1 MIADFSLVEYDYN
14 LPPHLIAQYPLN
26 DRSSSRL
33 MVLDRHTGKVSY
45 RTFRDLLDYMEPG
58 DCLVLNDSKVF
69 PARLNCIKSTGGKIE
84 FFLLHFPRESGNGVA
99 FAKALYR
106 SSKPVRQGQKIHGKG
121 ALEIEVLEVNSAG
134 QVDVKLMYQ
143 GELLLALK
151 SCGDIPLP
159 PYIRR
164 SPVPSDVE
172 QYQTI
177 YAREIGSVAAP
188 TAGFHFTE
196 EQLLLAREKSINIA
210 WITLHV
216 GYGTFAPVRT
226 SDIREHKIHHEWISV
241 PESTVEKIISIRKK
255 GGRVIAV
262 GTTTVR
268 ALEATVNGTGEI
280 NAFQGLCDLYILP
293 GRPFQ
298 VVDCLITNFHLP
310 KSSLLILVSAFA
322 GRGRILSAYEKAV
335 NAGYRFFSYGDAMII
350 L

>member
-1 MIADFSLVEYDYN
+1 MIADFSLVEYDYH
-14 LPPHLIAQYPLN
+14 LPPHLIAQYPLD

-33 MVLDRHTGKVSY
+33 MILDRDTGKVSH

-69 PARLNCIKSTGGKIE
+69 PARLNCIKSTGGKVE

-99 FAKALYR
+99 FARALCR
-106 SSKPVRQGQKIHGKG
+106 SSKPVRQGQKICCKG
-121 ALEIEVLEVNSAG
+121 PLEIEVLEVSSAG
-134 QVDVKLMYQ
+134 QVDVKLVYQ
-143 GELLLALK
+143 GELLSVLE

-164 SPVPSDVE
+164 SPVPSDVGK
-172 QYQTI
+172 YQTI

-196 EQLLLAREKSINIA
+196 EQLLLAGEKNINVA

-216 GYGTFAPVRT
+216 GYGTFAPVRI
-226 SDIREHKIHHEWISV
+226 SDIRKHRIHHEWISV
-241 PESTVEKIISIRKK
+241 PESTVEKIISTRKT

-280 NAFQGLCDLYILP
+280 SAFQGLCDLYILP
-293 GRPFQ
+293 GRRFR
-298 VVDCLITNFHLP
+298 VIDCLITNFHQP

-322 GRGRILSAYEKAV
+322 GRGRILSAYKEAV
-335 NAGYRFFSYGDAMII
+335 NAGYRFFSYGDAMFIM
-350 L
+350 

>member
-1 MIADFSLVEYDYN
+1 MIADFGLVEYDYH
-14 LPPHLIAQYPLN
+14 LPPHLIAQYPLG

-33 MVLDRHTGKVSY
+33 MVLDRDTGKISH
-45 RTFRDLLDYMEPG
+45 RIFRDLLDYINPE
-58 DCLVLNDSKVF
+58 DCIVLNDSKVF
-69 PARLNCIKSTGGKIE
+69 PARLNCIKSTGGKVE
-84 FFLLHFPRESGNGVA
+84 FFLLHFPRENGNGMA
-99 FAKALYR
+99 FAKALCR
-106 SSKPVRQGQKIHGKG
+106 SSKPVRQGQKIRCKG
-121 ALEIEVLEVNSAG
+121 PLEIEVLEVGSAG
-134 QVDVKLMYQ
+134 QVDVKLVYQ

-226 SDIREHKIHHEWISV
+226 SDIRKHRIHHEWISV
-241 PESTVEKIISIRKK
+241 PESTVEKIISTRKK

-268 ALEATVNGTGEI
+268 ALEATVNGTGII

-293 GRPFQ
+293 SRRFQ

-322 GRGRILSAYEKAV
+322 GRGRILSAYKKAM
-335 NAGYRFFSYGDAMII
+335 NAGYRFFSYGDAMLI

>member
-1 MIADFSLVEYDYN
+1 MVADFRLVEYDYH
-14 LPPHLIAQYPLN
+14 LPTHLIAQYPSG

-33 MVLDRHTGKVSY
+33 MILDRNAGKVSH
-45 RTFRDLLDYMEPG
+45 RTFRDLLDYIDPG

-69 PARLNCIKSTGGKIE
+69 PARLNCIKSTGGKVE
-84 FFLLHFPRESGNGVA
+84 FFLLHFPRENGSGVA
-99 FAKALYR
+99 FARALYR
-106 SSKPVRQGQKIHGKG
+106 SSRPVRQGQKIRCQGP
-121 ALEIEVLEVNSAG
+121 LEIEVLEVSSAG
-134 QVDVKLMYQ
+134 QVDVKLVYQ
-143 GELLLALK
+143 GELLLTLK

-164 SPVPSDVE
+164 SPVSSDIE

-188 TAGFHFTE
+188 TAGLHFTE
-196 EQLLLAREKSINIA
+196 EQLLLAKGKNINIA

-226 SDIREHKIHHEWISV
+226 FDIRKHRIHHEWISV
-241 PESTVEKIISIRKK
+241 PESTVEKIISTRKT
-255 GGRVIAV
+255 GGRIIAV

-280 NAFQGLCDLYILP
+280 KAFQGLCDLYILP
-293 GRPFQ
+293 GRRFQ
-298 VVDCLITNFHLP
+298 IVDCLITNFHLP

-322 GRGRILSAYEKAV
+322 DRGRILSAYREAM
-335 NAGYRFFSYGDAMII
+335 NAGYRFFSYGDAMLIM
-350 L
+350 

>member
-1 MIADFSLVEYDYN
+1 
-14 LPPHLIAQYPLN
+14 
-26 DRSSSRL
+26 
-33 MVLDRHTGKVSY
+33 
-45 RTFRDLLDYMEPG
+45 MEPG

-241 PESTVEKIISIRKK
+241 PESTVEKIISTRKK

>member
-1 MIADFSLVEYDYN
+1 MIADFSLVEYDYY
-14 LPPHLIAQYPLN
+14 LPPHLIAQYPLDN
-26 DRSSSRL
+26 RSSSRL
-33 MVLDRHTGKVSY
+33 MVLDRNTGKVSH

-99 FAKALYR
+99 LARALCR
-106 SSKPVRQGQKIHGKG
+106 SSKPVRPGQKIRCKG
-121 ALEIEVLEVNSAG
+121 SLKIEVMEVSSAG
-134 QVDVKLMYQ
+134 QVDIKLVYQ
-143 GELLLALK
+143 GELLSALK

-159 PYIRR
+159 PYIKR

-172 QYQTI
+172 KYQTI
-177 YAREIGSVAAP
+177 YAKEIGSVAAP

-196 EQLLLAREKSINIA
+196 EQLLLTEKKNINIA

-216 GYGTFAPVRT
+216 GYGTFAPVRK
-226 SDIREHKIHHEWISV
+226 SDIREHSIHHEWISV
-241 PESTVEKIISIRKK
+241 PESTVKKIISTRRT

-280 NAFQGLCDLYILP
+280 NTFQGLCDLYILP

-298 VVDCLITNFHLP
+298 IVDCLITNFHLP
-310 KSSLLILVSAFA
+310 NSSLLILVSAFA
-322 GRGRILSAYEKAV
+322 GRGWILSAYKKAI
-335 NAGYRFFSYGDAMII
+335 NAEYRFFSYGDAMLII
-350 L
+350 

>member
-1 MIADFSLVEYDYN
+1 MIADLSLFEYDYH
-14 LPPHLIAQYPLN
+14 LPSHLIAQYPLS

-33 MVLDRHTGKVSY
+33 MVLGRNTGKVSH
-45 RTFRDLLDYMEPG
+45 RTFRDLLDYIEPG

-69 PARLNCIKSTGGKIE
+69 PARLNCIKSTGGKVE
-84 FFLLHFPRESGNGVA
+84 FFLLHLPRKNGNGVA
-99 FAKALYR
+99 FARALYR
-106 SSKPVRQGQKIHGKG
+106 SSKPVRQGQKIRCKG
-121 ALEIEVLEVNSAG
+121 PLEIEVLEVSSAG
-134 QVDVKLMYQ
+134 QVDVKLVYR
-143 GELLLALK
+143 GELLLVLK

-196 EQLLLAREKSINIA
+196 EQLLLAREKNINIA

-226 SDIREHKIHHEWISV
+226 SDICKHRIHHEWISV
-241 PESTVEKIISIRKK
+241 PESTVEKIISTRKT

-280 NAFQGLCDLYILP
+280 SAFQGLCDLYILP
-293 GRPFQ
+293 GHHFQ
-298 VVDCLITNFHLP
+298 VVDCLITNFHQP

-322 GRGRILSAYEKAV
+322 GRGRILSAYKEAV
-335 NAGYRFFSYGDAMII
+335 NAGYRFFSYGDAMFIM
-350 L
+350 

>member
-69 PARLNCIKSTGGKIE
+69 PARLNCIKSIGGKIE

-241 PESTVEKIISIRKK
+241 PESTVEKIISTRKK

>member
-1 MIADFSLVEYDYN
+1 M
-14 LPPHLIAQYPLN
+14 
-26 DRSSSRL
+26 
-33 MVLDRHTGKVSY
+33 
-45 RTFRDLLDYMEPG
+45 
-58 DCLVLNDSKVF
+58 
-69 PARLNCIKSTGGKIE
+69 KSTGGKVE
-84 FFLLHFPRESGNGVA
+84 FFLLHFPRENGNGVA
-99 FAKALYR
+99 FARALCR
-106 SSKPVRQGQKIHGKG
+106 SSKPVRQGQEIRCKG
-121 ALEIEVLEVNSAG
+121 PLEIEVLEVSSAG
-134 QVDVKLMYQ
+134 QVDIKLVYR
-143 GELLLALK
+143 GELLSALK

-196 EQLLLAREKSINIA
+196 EQLLLAVEKNINIA
-210 WITLHV
+210 RITLHV

-226 SDIREHKIHHEWISV
+226 SDIRKHRIHHEWISV
-241 PESTVEKIISIRKK
+241 PESTVEKIISTRKT
-255 GGRVIAV
+255 GGRVIAI

-322 GRGRILSAYEKAV
+322 GRGRIFSAYKEAI
-335 NAGYRFFSYGDAMII
+335 NAGYRFFSYGDAMFIM
-350 L
+350 

>member
-1 MIADFSLVEYDYN
+1 MIADFSLVEYDYH
-14 LPPHLIAQYPLN
+14 LPPHLIAQYPLG

-33 MVLDRHTGKVSY
+33 MVLDRNTGKISH

-69 PARLNCIKSTGGKIE
+69 PARLNCIKSTGGKVE

-99 FAKALYR
+99 FARALCR
-106 SSKPVRQGQKIHGKG
+106 SSKPVRQGQKIRCKG
-121 ALEIEVLEVNSAG
+121 HLEIEVLEVSSAG
-134 QVDVKLMYQ
+134 QVDVKLVYQ

-196 EQLLLAREKSINIA
+196 EQLLLAGEKSINIA

-226 SDIREHKIHHEWISV
+226 SDIRKHRIHHEWISV
-241 PESTVEKIISIRKK
+241 PESTVEKIISTRKK

-268 ALEATVNGTGEI
+268 ALEATVNGTGGI
-280 NAFQGLCDLYILP
+280 NAFQGLCDLYILR
-293 GRPFQ
+293 GRRFQ

-322 GRGRILSAYEKAV
+322 GRGRILSAYKKAM
-335 NAGYRFFSYGDAMII
+335 NAGYRFFSYGDAMFIM
-350 L
+350 

>member
-241 PESTVEKIISIRKK
+241 PESTVEKIISTRKK

>member
-1 MIADFSLVEYDYN
+1 MTEYLSLSEYDYN
-14 LPPHLIAQYPLN
+14 LPSHLIAQYPLS
-26 DRSSSRL
+26 DRSCSRL
-33 MVLDRHTGKVSY
+33 MVLDRNTGEISH
-45 RTFRDLLDYMEPG
+45 RTFSDLLDYIEPG

-69 PARLNCIKSTGGKIE
+69 PARLNCIKSTEGKVE
-84 FFLLHFPRESGNGVA
+84 FFLLHLPRKNGNGAA

-106 SSKPVRQGQKIHGKG
+106 SSKPVRQGQKIRCKG
-121 ALEIEVLEVNSAG
+121 SLEIEVLEVGSG
-134 QVDVKLMYQ
+134 GRVDIKLVYQ

-172 QYQTI
+172 QYQTV
-177 YAREIGSVAAP
+177 YARETGSVAAP

-196 EQLLLAREKSINIA
+196 DQLLLAREKNINIA

-216 GYGTFAPVRT
+216 SYGTFAPVRT
-226 SDIREHKIHHEWISV
+226 SDIRKHRIHHEWISV
-241 PESTVEKIISIRKK
+241 PESTVEKISNTRKT

-268 ALEATVNGTGEI
+268 TLEATVNGAGEI
-280 NAFQGLCDLYILP
+280 RAFQGLCDLYILP
-293 GRPFQ
+293 GCRFR
-298 VVDCLITNFHLP
+298 VVDCLITNFHQP

-322 GRGRILSAYEKAV
+322 GRDRILSAYKEAV
-335 NAGYRFFSYGDAMII
+335 NAGYRFFSYGDAMLI